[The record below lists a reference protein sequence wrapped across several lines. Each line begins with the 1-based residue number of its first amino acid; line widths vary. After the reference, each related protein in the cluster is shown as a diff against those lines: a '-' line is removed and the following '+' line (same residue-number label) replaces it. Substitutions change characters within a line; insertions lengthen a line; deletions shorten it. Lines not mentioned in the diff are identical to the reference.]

1 MDLDRLKHSYSVA
14 LKMIEIGIEKGLDDK
29 ELKDLFVLGLN
40 DGVLPAKFN
49 DDGILKDSDREK
61 LEKNNVFLADSIE
74 TNKEHNTTGGEL
86 LKNNGYKYWK
96 EVYYHGSDQ
105 DEYNSLYLDILNEA
119 DMSVDKY
126 GNDVGFESRLEDIG
140 KRYGIDSKVYNR
152 CFNIIKELEKRK

>member
-40 DGVLPAKFN
+40 HDIGYQFP
-49 DDGILKDSDREK
+49 
-61 LEKNNVFLADSIE
+61 E
-74 TNKEHNTTGGEL
+74 TNKEHNTIGGEL

-152 CFNIIKELEKRK
+152 CFNIIKELEKRE

>member
-1 MDLDRLKHSYSVA
+1 MDLNRLNHSYSVA
-14 LKMIEIGIEKGLDDK
+14 LKMIEIGIEKGLDDI

-40 DGVLPAKFN
+40 HDIGYQFSEN
-49 DDGILKDSDREK
+49 
-61 LEKNNVFLADSIE
+61 
-74 TNKEHNTTGGEL
+74 NKEHNTIGGEL

-140 KRYGIDSKVYNR
+140 KRYGINSKVYNR